1 MSNFYSKYRKEHI
14 IFNDSSIILNEEA
27 QKRIHREHIRQA
39 AGFTT
44 GKHTGSKS
52 TIRLKKNVSIGIR
65 RLKHIYTQYEKAG
78 INGPTNVD

>member
-1 MSNFYSKYRKEHI
+1 MSNFYSKYRKEHVT
-14 IFNDSSIILNEEA
+14 FNDSSIILNEEA

-65 RLKHIYTQYEKAG
+65 RLKHIYAQYAKAG
-78 INGPTNVD
+78 INGPANVD